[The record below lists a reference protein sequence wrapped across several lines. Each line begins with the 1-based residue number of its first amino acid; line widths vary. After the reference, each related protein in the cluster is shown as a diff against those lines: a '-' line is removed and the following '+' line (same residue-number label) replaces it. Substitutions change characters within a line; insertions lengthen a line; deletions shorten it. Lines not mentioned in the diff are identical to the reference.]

1 MIFSPKS
8 CWLYGIFYIAC
19 TYDILSCTL
28 LILDGQ
34 NNEKGKLTKTRT
46 PAEASI
52 EFGMLMREIVRELKK
67 NEDESLEVIKDLC
80 PYLTARDDKEVLLF
94 SSDELRAIDG
104 CSDIRRMFKENL
116 RECWR
121 WDDFSLLTKIVHYIN
136 SSVCKSLL
144 NKYQQNLNYKMKLK
158 EICEH
163 CMQEKRDLPDG
174 YSAMFAIVEKNFF
187 EITLEEFLE
196 LKDFTSR
203 YCGVDSWFMSPL
215 VSAGPYSSILFEW
228 YIPLTAI
235 SYMVKVATSNTDVFI
250 QRGFVL
256 LKISS
261 AMIFDKRV
269 DVSL

>member
-1 MIFSPKS
+1 
-8 CWLYGIFYIAC
+8 
-19 TYDILSCTL
+19 
-28 LILDGQ
+28 
-34 NNEKGKLTKTRT
+34 
-46 PAEASI
+46 
-52 EFGMLMREIVRELKK
+52 MLMREIIRELKK
-67 NEDESLEVIKDLC
+67 NENESLEVIKDLC
-80 PYLTARDDKEVLLF
+80 PYLTARDDEKVLLF
-94 SSDELRAIDG
+94 SADELRAIDG

-121 WDDFSLLTKIVHYIN
+121 WDDFSLLTKLVQYIN

-144 NKYQQNLNYKMKLK
+144 NKYQQSLNYKMKLK

-163 CMQEKRDLPDG
+163 RRQEKRDLPDG

-196 LKDFTSR
+196 LKDFISR
-203 YCGVDSWFMSPL
+203 YCGVEPWFMSP
-215 VSAGPYSSILFEW
+215 VVNAGPYSSILFEW

-250 QRGFVL
+250 QRSFVL

-261 AMIFDKRV
+261 AMIFDRRV